1 MRVFMLPDV
10 AQRVAEKRKHQPAAG
25 ENYGNRGGCEA
36 KKTVMELIAFE
47 YDADILFIP
56 ARKISLAKMMAEK
69 GNESRN

>member
-36 KKTVMELIAFE
+36 KKTVVNVKTFYYKFE
-47 YDADILFIP
+47 PFFPP
-56 ARKISLAKMMAEK
+56 AIEKPFSKMMAEK
-69 GNESRN
+69 GDKSRN